1 MLRIWIFL
9 NKQTIYLEE
18 TTAQRKN
25 QIAERADANL
35 ECSHSWKYRHP
46 QQSTYP
52 WEVFSADLFAIFKEI
67 YWGNCTWFNLSR
79 LTVPLIWFREFELDY
94 CYLMTYRFS
103 RKISGREISG
113 VWKLARLVTADW
125 NTGEFQ
131 DGAKCRREM
140 WTHYYTKMVC
150 SSF

>member
-1 MLRIWIFL
+1 MLRIWIFF
-9 NKQTIYLEE
+9 NEQTIYLEE
-18 TTAQRKN
+18 TTAQRNN

-46 QQSTYP
+46 QKSAYP
-52 WEVFSADLFAIFKEI
+52 WEVFSADLFAIFKAI
-67 YWGNCTWFNLSR
+67 YWGNCTWINLSR
-79 LTVPLIWFREFELDY
+79 LTAPFIWFRVFESDY
-94 CYLMTYRFS
+94 CYLMTYRHT
-103 RKISGREISG
+103 G

-131 DGAKCRREM
+131 DGAKWRREM
-140 WTHYYTKMVC
+140 GTHYYTKMVC

>member
-1 MLRIWIFL
+1 MLRVWISF
-9 NKQTIYLEE
+9 NKQTMYLKM
-18 TTAQRKN
+18 TTAQRNN
-25 QIAERADANL
+25 QIAERACANV
-35 ECSHSWKYRHP
+35 ERSHSWKYRHP
-46 QQSTYP
+46 QQSRYP
-52 WEVFSADLFAIFKEI
+52 WEVFSADLFAIFKAI

-79 LTVPLIWFREFELDY
+79 LTTLFIWFREFELDY

-140 WTHYYTKMVC
+140 GTHYYTKMVC